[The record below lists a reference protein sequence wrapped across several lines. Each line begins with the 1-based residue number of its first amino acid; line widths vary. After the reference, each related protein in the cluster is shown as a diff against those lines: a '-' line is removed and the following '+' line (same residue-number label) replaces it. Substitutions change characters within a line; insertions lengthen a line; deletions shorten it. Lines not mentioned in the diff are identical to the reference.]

1 VTRFIALIAIIASLV
16 LGASAAEAATP
27 GPPRGITSVN
37 VATCDQVIVSARN
50 LAPSTAL
57 VAVAGNA
64 TAKVTSD
71 ANGALSAT
79 FTRAQVGGLTG
90 SAYTQTAAGV
100 NTSNIMNFTMTACAT
115 PTATA
120 APAATA
126 TARPAATA
134 TASVAR
140 LPSTSTNDPSITL
153 ILFLA
158 ALIVGL
164 AITAYRV
171 GRSWK

>member
-1 VTRFIALIAIIASLV
+1 VTRFIALIAIIASVV

-27 GPPRGITSVN
+27 APPRGITSVN
-37 VATCDQVIVSARN
+37 VATCDQVVVSVRN
-50 LAPSTAL
+50 LTANTAL
-57 VAVAGNA
+57 VVVAGNS
-64 TAKVTSD
+64 TAKATSD
-71 ANGALSAT
+71 ANGSLSAT
-79 FTRAQVGGLTG
+79 FTRAQIGGLTG
-90 SAYTQTAAGV
+90 SAWSQTAAGV
-100 NTSNIMNFTMTACAT
+100 NTSNIVNFKITACPAAAAT
-115 PTATA
+115 PAPTA
-120 APAATA
+120 AP

-134 TASVAR
+134 TAAIGR
-140 LPSTSTNDPSITL
+140 LPSTATSDPSIAL